1 MSCNEKT
8 ALLATQ
14 QGHHQQQHIIVV
26 PATRKDPKDY
36 EPIFTTA
43 E

>member
-14 QGHHQQQHIIVV
+14 QGQQHQHIIVV